1 MNTNKPRR
9 APKCHRCGR
18 PLEQRIAP
26 THWEKMKYDDGTHE
40 IVIEGMPQC
49 RCEACDVAVTDD
61 ASDVVVQDCLRRH
74 IGLLTAGEIRA
85 GRVNL
90 GLTQSDLGQLL
101 GCAAESLSRW
111 ENGAVLQSRTYD
123 RLLRLFFQLP
133 AVRHLLEALPGNPS
147 LGRQAVA
154 GPTDPSPSVVEAMKA
169 QSRMWHET
177 PRLDQPVP
185 FARPRTK
192 ALRSSRSTAEGRAYF
207 VARKPGAVMP
217 ATWAPLQ
224 VTASTNHNPRG
235 KS

>member
-1 MNTNKPRR
+1 MTTSKPRR

-26 THWEKMKYDDGTHE
+26 THREKMKYDGGTHE
-40 IVIEGMPQC
+40 VVIEGMPQW
-49 RCEACDVAVTDD
+49 RCDACDVALTDD

-133 AVRHLLEALPGNPS
+133 AVRHLLEELPDNPS
-147 LGRQAVA
+147 LGRRAVA
-154 GPTDPSPSVVEAMKA
+154 GATGPSPSVVEAMKA
-169 QSRMWHET
+169 QSRMWHEAT
-177 PRLDQPVP
+177 RLDEPVP
-185 FARPRTK
+185 SARPRTK
-192 ALRSSRSTAEGRAYF
+192 APRASHSIAEGRAYI
-207 VARKPGAVMP
+207 VARKPGAVLQ
-217 ATWAPLQ
+217 ANWAPLQ
-224 VTASTNHNPRG
+224 VTASATHRPRG
-235 KS
+235 NS